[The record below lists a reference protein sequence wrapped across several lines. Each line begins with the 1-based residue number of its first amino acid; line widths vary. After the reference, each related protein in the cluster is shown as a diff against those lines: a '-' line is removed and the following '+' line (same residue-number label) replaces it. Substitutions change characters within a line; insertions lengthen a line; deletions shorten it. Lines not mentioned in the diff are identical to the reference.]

1 MLVTGPGTRKPGAVS
16 GVQVLS
22 EQWYLPLLRLE
33 VPELRQQCKHA
44 GLRIKPADLKPVLQ
58 SILLQHLSAQSLPR
72 APSSSAAPTAAA
84 GQADLNGLKIEVLQD
99 VKDFFEPRLQQVF
112 QQAADL
118 AAHNAVQGQVVEQL
132 RVQLAKA
139 QAQLQAT
146 QAEVQGLSRAAAAAA
161 DAAAG
166 DREEIDR
173 RATNLTVSNLTGVTS
188 ETEAAKVCGELL
200 QHLDVQTQPEIKL
213 LRPSYA
219 DAARAGVF
227 SLVRV

>member
-1 MLVTGPGTRKPGAVS
+1 MQTCASYGSPQKSDPYG
-16 GVQVLS
+16 
-22 EQWYLPLLRLE
+22 
-33 VPELRQQCKHA
+33 
-44 GLRIKPADLKPVLQ
+44 
-58 SILLQHLSAQSLPR
+58 
-72 APSSSAAPTAAA
+72 
-84 GQADLNGLKIEVLQD
+84 IEILQD
-99 VKDFFEPRLQQVF
+99 VKDFFEPRLQQVS

-132 RVQLAKA
+132 RVQLANA

-161 DAAAG
+161 DAAATAG

-173 RATNLTVSNLTGVTS
+173 RATNLTVSNLIGVTS

-219 DAARAGVF
+219 DAARAGSAGGPAGPARSSKVLLVF
-227 SLVRV
+227 SDVQAKTGVLKSLGKFKGSSFEKIHVDLDLTPAQAAVRRAKQP

>member
-1 MLVTGPGTRKPGAVS
+1 MLESPGPFLVCRCYQNSGTFEARSSRAQTAMQKCRIALQTGN
-16 GVQVLS
+16 Q
-22 EQWYLPLLRLE
+22 
-33 VPELRQQCKHA
+33 
-44 GLRIKPADLKPVLQ
+44 LKPVLQ

-84 GQADLNGLKIEVLQD
+84 GQADLNGLKLEVLQD
-99 VKDFFEPRLQQVF
+99 VKDFFEPRLQQVS

-132 RVQLAKA
+132 RVQLANA

-161 DAAAG
+161 DAAATAG

-188 ETEAAKVCGELL
+188 ETEAAKVCGKLL
-200 QHLDVQTQPEIKL
+200 QHVDGQTQPEIKL

-219 DAARAGVF
+219 DAARAGEF
-227 SLVRV
+227 SFVILGFRI